1 METETAIGFAAAFF
15 TTLSYLP
22 QVFKVWRTRET
33 GDLSVKMLIALAV
46 GLLLWIAYGMF
57 RADIVIVVANAVSV
71 SLVGTLIA
79 FKVRAMIS

>member
-15 TTLSYLP
+15 TTISYLP
-22 QVFKVWRTRET
+22 QVWKAWRTRET
-33 GDLSVKMLIALAV
+33 GDLSLRMLIALAI

-57 RADIVIVVANAVSV
+57 RGDIVIIVANAVSV

-79 FKVRAMIS
+79 FKVRAMAS